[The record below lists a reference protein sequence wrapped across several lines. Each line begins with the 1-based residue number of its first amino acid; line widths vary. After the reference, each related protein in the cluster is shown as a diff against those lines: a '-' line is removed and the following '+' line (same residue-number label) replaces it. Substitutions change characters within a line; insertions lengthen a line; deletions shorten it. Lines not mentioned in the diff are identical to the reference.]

1 MPPAPAPKLPPRP
14 GTPDLAHLRK
24 AAIKRKPGGR
34 APTHSVLVR
43 QKGLGGK
50 PRLLAGKKS
59 GGMNGLD
66 KGSGPKQLAPVK
78 NPAVPAHKPA
88 IKKAAG
94 LEEGLAAQKK
104 AALKAMAPAK
114 SSLIRQ
120 KGHVD
125 KGVLSEAKK
134 LGMAK
139 NAAKAGVGKELA
151 HVKKAAAPARKGA
164 LKEVAGLKQGL
175 AAKRKAV
182 LKAIAP
188 AKSSLIRQKKLAG
201 HQLEAGKA
209 GLGKELGK
217 AKSGFG
223 TELGQAKKAAHPGK
237 PALTPKKLG
246 AKIRQPKVGAKAA
259 PKLGRLRRVSK

>member
-78 NPAVPAHKPA
+78 KPAVPAHKPA

-104 AALKAMAPAK
+104 AALKAM
-114 SSLIRQ
+114 
-120 KGHVD
+120 
-125 KGVLSEAKK
+125 
-134 LGMAK
+134 
-139 NAAKAGVGKELA
+139 
-151 HVKKAAAPARKGA
+151 
-164 LKEVAGLKQGL
+164 
-175 AAKRKAV
+175 
-182 LKAIAP
+182 AP